1 MHAWEVEVRLLV
13 LKRCA
18 AELENK
24 TNTYT
29 NIKDSTLSVKE
40 KSKLLEGK
48 DCIFFLNIY
57 SWGLGESIYIL
68 KSRAP
73 KAVPDNQ

>member
-48 DCIFFLNIY
+48 DCIFFFK
-57 SWGLGESIYIL
+57 YIL
-68 KSRAP
+68 LGVGGKYLYTQIQSAQSS
-73 KAVPDNQ
+73 A